1 MSTAYPIEDS
11 LPLPPEENAEKPKK
25 KQLTKDEKIEKEKKE
40 LLSSIAAADFSS
52 LKPRVAYVLNL
63 YPHTRNSDI
72 SLSLKYWE
80 IFQPDLYK
88 DTGILPKDLFKLER
102 LHYIVRAR
110 AKIQNEYELF
120 LADSEI
126 KKSRRRN
133 EEKME
138 GAVIEDAPPRKK
150 VHIFSDETG
159 KTHRYVMVAS
169 VWVLTG
175 RAVFTTTKAINDWKA
190 KSLWKNRE
198 VHFTKFGK
206 SDYETLKSYLAV
218 ILENREYLGFKYIAV
233 ERAKTNRPIE
243 ETILKLHEHMLVRGA
258 AHEVDNGR
266 IDLPREIEKVTVD
279 EEQSLDSF
287 VISDLRDRIAENY
300 KNKFDGKLQLI
311 SLETAS
317 SKNSPLIQLSDVI
330 AGAIGRI
337 LNHEGERNFKDD
349 MADLVVQMLDLKLD
363 EGNIDG
369 LDSAARFNV

>member
-1 MSTAYPIEDS
+1 MSKSYPIEDS
-11 LPLPPEENAEKPKK
+11 IPLPPAETAEKPKK
-25 KQLTKDEKIEKEKKE
+25 KPLTKDEKIEKEKKE

-88 DTGILPKDLFKLER
+88 ETGIIPKDLFKLER

-138 GAVIEDAPPRKK
+138 GAVLEDAPPRKK
-150 VHIFSDETG
+150 VHIFSGETG
-159 KTHRYVMVAS
+159 KTHRYVIVAS

-175 RAVFTTTKAINDWKA
+175 RAVFTTSKAINDWKA
-190 KSLWKNRE
+190 NSLWKNRE
-198 VHFTKFGK
+198 VHFAKFGK

-233 ERAKTNRPIE
+233 ERAKTNRSIE

-258 AHEVDNGR
+258 VHEVGNGR
-266 IDLPREIEKVTVD
+266 IDLPREMEVTVD

-287 VISDLRDRIAENY
+287 VISDLRDRVGENY
-300 KNKFDGKLQLI
+300 KNKFNDNLKLV

-337 LNHEGERNFKDD
+337 LNHDGERNFKDD
-349 MADLVVQMLDLKLD
+349 MADLIVQMLDLNLEVGD
-363 EGNIDG
+363 IDG